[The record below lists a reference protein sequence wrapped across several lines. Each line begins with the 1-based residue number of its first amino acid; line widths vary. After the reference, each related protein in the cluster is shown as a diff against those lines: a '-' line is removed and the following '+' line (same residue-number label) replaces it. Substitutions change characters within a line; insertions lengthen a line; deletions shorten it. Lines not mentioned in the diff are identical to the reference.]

1 MKFRNQPRNRV
12 YDVGRRQRLLEK
24 YLANQ
29 GFKADMR
36 DMMFIHANKYIGRIG
51 PYWVTRAID
60 PKGREVSLTGRFRM
74 RECRRGP
81 LLVIETSAREY
92 EVVLPPKLSEQLF

>member
-1 MKFRNQPRNRV
+1 MKFRNQPRNRA

-24 YLANQ
+24 NLANQ

-36 DMMFIHANKYIGRIG
+36 DMMFIHANKFIGRLG

-60 PKGREVSLTGRFRM
+60 PNGREVSLTGRFRM
-74 RECRRGP
+74 RECRGP

-92 EVVLPPKLSEQLF
+92 EVVLPPNLSEPFF